1 MRTELNILI
10 VEDLPGDAAAMEN
23 ELRNG
28 AIRFHAKR
36 VETKAAFL
44 QELQNFSPDVVL
56 SDFSL
61 PEFDGLEALRLLQK
75 VRRDIPFVL
84 VTGSRSEAVAV
95 ECIKE
100 GADDYILKSSLKRL
114 PSSILNVLK
123 KKEAEQEQAH
133 TEAALRRSEEQYRLI
148 AESTHDLISMLDP
161 AGRFIYA
168 SPSFKTTLGYVPEEL
183 AGTDSLA
190 LVHPE
195 NREALRQTWQ
205 EALTSKEGRTAE
217 LRVKNDRGEWRLFE
231 AVSNWIFDEAG
242 RPQRLVIVSR
252 DITGRQQA
260 DETLRGLPRLIRE
273 AQEAERRRVA
283 RELHDSVNQI
293 LSSVKFRIGSMEERL
308 FERDETIWREALK
321 AKALL
326 EKAIRE
332 VRRISRNLR
341 PSELDDLGLL
351 PAVRSLCEEFSER
364 KGLAVDL
371 SFSRWP
377 ENLPGEIELNVYRII
392 QEALN
397 NIEKHARAKRVTLS
411 ITRRRSLLTVTVQ
424 DDGRGFDPRAPH
436 AKTAGM
442 GLVDMKERAGFV
454 GGVCALKSEPGKG
467 TEIVVRIPLNSAQI
481 SKRPG
486 REKKKAKKNQ
496 AAARG

>member
-10 VEDLPGDAAAMEN
+10 VEDLPGDAEAMEN

-148 AESTHDLISMLDP
+148 AGSTHDLISLLDP

-217 LRVKNDRGEWRLFE
+217 LRVKTERDEWRLFE
-231 AVSNWIFDEAG
+231 SVSNWIFDEAG

-252 DITGRQQA
+252 DITRRQQA
-260 DETLRGLPRLIRE
+260 EEALRGLPRLIRE

-293 LSSVKFRIGSMEERL
+293 LSSVKFRIGAIEERL
-308 FERDETIWREALK
+308 VERDKTAWRDALK
-321 AKALL
+321 AKTLL
-326 EKAIRE
+326 KKRSGKCAGFRVTCARASWMIWGCCPPCAACARSSASARGWPLTCRSPGG
-332 VRRISRNLR
+332 RRIC
-341 PSELDDLGLL
+341 
-351 PAVRSLCEEFSER
+351 PAT
-364 KGLAVDL
+364 
-371 SFSRWP
+371 
-377 ENLPGEIELNVYRII
+377 LN
-392 QEALN
+392 
-397 NIEKHARAKRVTLS
+397 
-411 ITRRRSLLTVTVQ
+411 
-424 DDGRGFDPRAPH
+424 
-436 AKTAGM
+436 
-442 GLVDMKERAGFV
+442 
-454 GGVCALKSEPGKG
+454 
-467 TEIVVRIPLNSAQI
+467 
-481 SKRPG
+481 
-486 REKKKAKKNQ
+486 
-496 AAARG
+496 